1 MPRYHIN
8 ENRDSTFVG
17 HGFCVS
23 GHSHRPRHSVS
34 ARPRRQTDTPATQTA
49 EYGCYRL
56 VMGRHLRQT
65 DKQTKRQHSKEKQY
79 EEGISMRISHPLQPM
94 APLIVLAL
102 GSLSIVSLA
111 QGIVSLTSGANIPSI
126 TEVIAG
132 LIGIALSAWIIAA
145 MRATRVQDEE
155 DDEDYKDDES
165 EEIKGN
171 NLQSSSADSRVG
183 E

>member
-1 MPRYHIN
+1 
-8 ENRDSTFVG
+8 
-17 HGFCVS
+17 
-23 GHSHRPRHSVS
+23 
-34 ARPRRQTDTPATQTA
+34 
-49 EYGCYRL
+49 
-56 VMGRHLRQT
+56 
-65 DKQTKRQHSKEKQY
+65 
-79 EEGISMRISHPLQPM
+79 M

-102 GSLSIVSLA
+102 GPLSIVSLA

-155 DDEDYKDDES
+155 DDEDYEEDDEDYKDDES